1 MVGHPKDTEDFARMI
16 SELLQVSIP
25 LRVAKA
31 IPSDVAHGRV
41 RVPLHLCP
49 SLSAGDIVEIIPQ
62 DCAEGSKST
71 QGIVWRCRPEDD
83 EMGVIRIDGIIRKN
97 AGISLGDRVSLAKVE
112 PRPCELL
119 VISPCTDRSEKVT
132 FKNDISEFVRR
143 GLNKR
148 PFVVG
153 DRVFIPG
160 VTLSSEALPFEVVD
174 TLPEDKIVVVN
185 PDTEIIVLD
194 QDPHETSPPAREEDS
209 EGELGGSIPE
219 KSALEDG
226 GESEL
231 IFGVAIPAG
240 EDFSIEKDGLELSV
254 MHDEDGM
261 AYVSLERPK
270 SNRGIRSDFTGI
282 SEYYNL
288 RQTEE

>member
-1 MVGHPKDTEDFARMI
+1 MAGHPDYTEDFARRI

-31 IPSDVAHGRV
+31 IPSDVGHGRV

-71 QGIVWRCRPEDD
+71 QGIVWRCRPIDD
-83 EMGVIRIDGIIRKN
+83 ELGVVRIDGIIRKN

-119 VISPCTDRSEKVT
+119 VISPSTGRSEKVA
-132 FKNDISEFVRR
+132 FKNDISGFARR
-143 GLNKR
+143 GLKKR

-160 VTLSSEALPFEVVD
+160 LTIFNEAFPFEVVD
-174 TLPEDKIVVVN
+174 TLPEDEIVVVN
-185 PDTEIIVLD
+185 PDTEIIVLENS
-194 QDPHETSPPAREEDS
+194 DPFRELQYPECEVEPEEVPEDS
-209 EGELGGSIPE
+209 CSEDVTDDAEGS
-219 KSALEDG
+219 
-226 GESEL
+226 ESEL
-231 IFGVAIPAG
+231 ILGVAIPVG
-240 EDFSIEKDGLELSV
+240 EDFSIENDGLVLTLKHTDDATILLSL
-254 MHDEDGM
+254 
-261 AYVSLERPK
+261 VSVVDDFDDDDDD
-270 SNRGIRSDFTGI
+270 SDD
-282 SEYYNL
+282 
-288 RQTEE
+288 